1 MDESLNKC
9 KNAQKELLLLDG
21 ETRGELLKKIE
32 VALIENR
39 DYILKANEKDLLNAE
54 KSGMS
59 DAMKDRL
66 RLDEKRLIGIS
77 DGVKAVRELPDYV
90 GEVIE
95 ELNPKS
101 GIKIKKIRVPFGVIC
116 AIFESRPNVCVD
128 IASLCLKS
136 GNACVLKGGSDA
148 INTNIALV
156 SVMKNAISNI
166 VNPNVITLIESTDR
180 KTTDELITKK
190 GYIDLLI
197 PRGSKR
203 LIEYVTENAKVPF
216 IETGAGN
223 CHLYVHK
230 DADMEKALNIAI
242 NAKYQRPSVCNAI
255 ETILV
260 DEDIKEEFLQ
270 KLYVAFTALGITIY
284 GCVKTREIIDVL
296 PATEDDYYREYN
308 DYKVA
313 VKVVEGI
320 DEAIEHINKYS
331 TKHSEAIITE
341 NENAKQRFF
350 NEIDSACVYANA
362 STRFTDGGEF
372 GFGAEIGIST
382 SKLHA
387 RGPMGLR
394 EMTTYKFVIEGNG
407 EVRQ

>member
-1 MDESLNKC
+1 MDESLSKC
-9 KNAQKELLLLDG
+9 KSAQKELLLLSG
-21 ETRGELLKKIE
+21 EKRNELLERIE
-32 VALIENR
+32 VAITKNG
-39 DYILKANEKDLLNAE
+39 DHILKANAIDLENAE
-54 KSGMS
+54 KNGMA

-66 RLDEKRLIGIS
+66 RLDEKRLKGIAE
-77 DGVKAVRELPDYV
+77 GIKEVRELPDYV

-95 ELNPKS
+95 ELTPKS

-116 AIFESRPNVCVD
+116 AIFESRPNVAAD
-128 IASLCLKS
+128 IACLCLKS

-148 INTNIALV
+148 INTNKAIV
-156 SVMKNAISNI
+156 SVMKNAVSDILS
-166 VNPNVITLIESTDR
+166 PDVITLIESTDR

-190 GYIDLLI
+190 EYIDLLI

-203 LIEYVTENAKVPF
+203 LIDYVVQNAKIPF

-230 DADMEKALNIAI
+230 AADVKKAVYIAI
-242 NAKYQRPSVCNAI
+242 NAKCQRPSVCNAI

-260 DEDIKEEFLQ
+260 DDDIKEEFL
-270 KLYVAFTALGITIY
+270 KALYEEFTSLGVTIY
-284 GCVKTREIIDVL
+284 GCEKTREIIDVL
-296 PATEDDYYREYN
+296 PATEEDYYREYN

-313 VKVVEGI
+313 VKVVEGE
-320 DEAIEHINKYS
+320 DEAIAHINKYS

-341 NENAKQRFF
+341 DEGAKERFF
-350 NEIDSACVYANA
+350 KEIDSACVYANA

-372 GFGAEIGIST
+372 GYGAEIGIST

-387 RGPMGLR
+387 RGPMGIR
-394 EMTTYKFVIEGNG
+394 EMTTYKFIIEGNG

>member
-1 MDESLNKC
+1 M
-9 KNAQKELLLLDG
+9 
-21 ETRGELLKKIE
+21 
-32 VALIENR
+32 
-39 DYILKANEKDLLNAE
+39 KANGEDLLNAE

>member
-1 MDESLNKC
+1 MDELLNKC
-9 KNAQKELLLLDG
+9 KTAQRGLLSLGAKERSGLLVKIKSAIEKNAAE
-21 ETRGELLKKIE
+21 
-32 VALIENR
+32 
-39 DYILKANEKDLLNAE
+39 ILRANAE
-54 KSGMS
+54 DMKKAAESGMA

-66 RLDEKRLIGIS
+66 RLDEKRIS
-77 DGVKAVRELPDYV
+77 EIAKGVEEVAALPDYV

-116 AIFESRPNVCVD
+116 AIFESRPNVAAD
-128 IASLCLKS
+128 IACLCLKS

-148 INTNIALV
+148 LNTNKALV
-156 SVMKNAISNI
+156 KAMRDAIKSD
-166 VNPNVITLIESTDR
+166 VDPNVITLITSTDR

-203 LIEYVTENAKVPF
+203 LIDYITENAKVPY

-223 CHLYVHK
+223 CHLYVHE
-230 DADMEKALNIAI
+230 DADVEKAIKIAI
-242 NAKYQRPSVCNAI
+242 NAKCQRPSVCNAI

-260 DEDIKEEFLQ
+260 DDKIKEKFLKRLYTEFS
-270 KLYVAFTALGITIY
+270 ALNVTIY
-284 GCVKTREIIDVL
+284 GCEKTRGQIDAL

-313 VKVVEGI
+313 VKVVDNI
-320 DEAIEHINKYS
+320 DEAIAHINKYS

-341 NENAKQRFF
+341 NAEAKSKFF
-350 NEIDSACVYANA
+350 QGVDSACVYANA
-362 STRFTDGGEF
+362 STRFTDGGQF
-372 GFGAEIGIST
+372 GYGAEIGIST

-407 EVRQ
+407 EVR

>member
-21 ETRGELLKKIE
+21 KTRGELLKKIE

-230 DADMEKALNIAI
+230 NADMEKALNIAI